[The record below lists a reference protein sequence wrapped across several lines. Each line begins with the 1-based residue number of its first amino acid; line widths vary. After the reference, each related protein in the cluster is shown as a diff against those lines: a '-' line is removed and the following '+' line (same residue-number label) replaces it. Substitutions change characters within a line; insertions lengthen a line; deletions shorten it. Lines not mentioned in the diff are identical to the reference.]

1 MVNWQDGR
9 WEEVARTSGPSRFP
23 LRWVVISSVLLL
35 PFVIP
40 ATVELLEHE
49 HRRPVLVLSF
59 ALMAAYCAGYL
70 AMPVLL
76 PVRRV
81 TTRLAWCI
89 AHLAAG
95 FALLVLFG
103 DEHMYLMV
111 YSISMIAF
119 ALPTPIVLATGGVA
133 VLGLTGWLLA
143 EGRFLA
149 ELGDLV
155 TVVSVSIAMF
165 FMGRL
170 SRMVRRLRA
179 AQEEIATLAVS
190 AERERLARDLHDL
203 LGHSITTIAV
213 KAGLARRVLET
224 AHDERAAIEEIRSIE
239 ALARSTLSDVRATV
253 TEYREVSLPAE
264 LAGAR
269 EALRAAEIRAELPS
283 AVDDVRPEL
292 RGVFGYVVREAV
304 TNVIRH
310 SGARVVRV
318 SLGEDWIEITDDGT
332 NPPGAPGNGLRGLGE
347 RLAAAGGSI
356 HAEPVPTGGFRV
368 RASAGEAA
376 A

>member
-1 MVNWQDGR
+1 
-9 WEEVARTSGPSRFP
+9 
-23 LRWVVISSVLLL
+23 
-35 PFVIP
+35 
-40 ATVELLEHE
+40 
-49 HRRPVLVLSF
+49 
-59 ALMAAYCAGYL
+59 
-70 AMPVLL
+70 MPVLL

-81 TTRLAWCI
+81 STRLAWCT
-89 AHLAAG
+89 AHLAVG
-95 FALLVLFG
+95 FALLGLFG
-103 DEHMYLMV
+103 DEQMYLMV
-111 YSISMIAF
+111 YSISLIAF

-170 SRMVRRLRA
+170 SRLVRQLRA
-179 AQEEIATLAVS
+179 AQEEIAALAVG

-213 KAGLARRVLET
+213 KAGLARRMLET
-224 AHDERAAIEEIRSIE
+224 AHDEASAIEEIRSIE
-239 ALARSTLSDVRATV
+239 GLARSTLADVRATV

-269 EALRAAEIRAELPS
+269 EALRAAEIRADLPS

-318 SLGEDWIEITDDGT
+318 SLGADWIEITDDGV
-332 NPPGAPGNGLRGLGE
+332 NPPGAQGNGLRGLGE
-347 RLAAAGGSI
+347 RLTAAGGSI
-356 HAEPVPTGGFRV
+356 HAAPAPGGGFRV

-376 A
+376 

>member
-9 WEEVARTSGPSRFP
+9 WEGLSRVSGPSRFP
-23 LRWVVISSVLLL
+23 IRWLVISSVLLL
-35 PFVIP
+35 PFAIP
-40 ATVELLEHE
+40 STAELLERE
-49 HRRPVLVLSF
+49 HQWPVLVLSF
-59 ALMAAYCAGYL
+59 ALMVAYCAGYL
-70 AMPVLL
+70 AMPLLL

-81 TTRLAWCI
+81 STRLAWCV
-89 AHLAAG
+89 AHLGAG

-119 ALPTPIVLATGGVA
+119 ALPTVIVLATGGVA
-133 VLGLTGWLLA
+133 VLGLAGWLLV
-143 EGRFLA
+143 EGRFQA

-170 SRMVRRLRA
+170 SRMVRQLRA
-179 AQEEIATLAVS
+179 AQEEIAALAVS

-224 AHDERAAIEEIRSIE
+224 AHDEAAAIEEIRSIE
-239 ALARSTLSDVRATV
+239 ALARSTLADVRATV

-269 EALRAAEIRAELPS
+269 EALRAAEIRADLPS
-283 AVDDVRPEL
+283 AVDNVRPEL
-292 RGVFGYVVREAV
+292 QGVFGYVVREAV

-310 SGARVVRV
+310 SGARAVRV
-318 SLGEDWIEITDDGT
+318 ALGETWIEVTDDGS

-347 RLAAAGGSI
+347 RLAAAGGSVR
-356 HAEPVPTGGFRV
+356 AEPVPGGGFRV
-368 RASAGEAA
+368 RATAGEAA
-376 A
+376 